1 MKTSIPIQNIYFMLC
16 YAWDRLEES
25 KVVDVGNDDTTEL
38 VDLFAKVL
46 ISGLKHIL
54 RRGLDRGYVQ
64 VQDELS
70 TLRGRVDFNR
80 SMGLMVRNTPR
91 MVCEF
96 GELQHDILTNQI
108 LKTSA
113 ERLIQVSNVN
123 KKLADELSFLLLNF
137 KNVSTLHLSYHLFQ
151 KVEIHR
157 NNAFYDF
164 LIGVCKLIFE
174 LTRPEE
180 DGKHYKFKEFVRD
193 EKKMGEVFEEFV
205 RNFYRI
211 EQDNFQVGRL
221 QLRWDAE
228 GNIDQLKMLPVMK
241 TDIHLEEKQG
251 QKRQIIIDTK
261 YYSETLQS
269 HREGTKKIHSENLYQ
284 IFSYLMNAESK
295 GHSFRNAEG
304 ILLYPT
310 VSEEV
315 NFCANFQGHQIRIC
329 TLNLNQHWQGIHN
342 DLLKL
347 IG

>member
-1 MKTSIPIQNIYFMLC
+1 MLC

-64 VQDELS
+64 VRDELS
-70 TLRGRVDFNR
+70 TLRGRLDFNR

-96 GELQHDILTNQI
+96 GELQNDILTNQI

-113 ERLIQVSNVN
+113 ERLIRVSNVD
-123 KKLADELSFLLLNF
+123 KKLADKLSFLLLNF
-137 KNVSTLHLSYHLFQ
+137 KNVSTLRLSYHLFR

-164 LIGVCKLIFE
+164 LIEVCKLIFE

-193 EKKMGEVFEEFV
+193 EKEMGKIFEEFV

-211 EQDNFQVGRL
+211 EQDNFKVGPL
-221 QLRWDAE
+221 QLRWNAE
-228 GNIDQLKMLPVMK
+228 GSIDQLKMLPVMK
-241 TDIHLEEKQG
+241 TDIHLEKKQG
-251 QKRQIIIDTK
+251 
-261 YYSETLQS
+261 
-269 HREGTKKIHSENLYQ
+269 
-284 IFSYLMNAESK
+284 AEK
-295 GHSFRNAEG
+295 
-304 ILLYPT
+304 
-310 VSEEV
+310 
-315 NFCANFQGHQIRIC
+315 AN
-329 TLNLNQHWQGIHN
+329 NY
-342 DLLKL
+342 
-347 IG
+347 